1 MCNPMLLLHCYFEWQ
16 HRNTLCRSAEH
27 SSFEFFSGNSANIVC
42 SQAILTILPILCEIL
57 AANYFSNRKMLKF
70 DLPGGCTCPGGG
82 VPAGGVYLPRAC
94 TCLGGVPAPGGV
106 LARGGTCPEGGYLP
120 RYSPPPL

>member
-1 MCNPMLLLHCYFEWQ
+1 MLLLHCCFEWQ
-16 HRNTLCRSAEH
+16 HRNTLCKSAEH

-57 AANYFSNRKMLKF
+57 AANYFSNRKKLKF

-82 VPAGGVYLPRAC
+82 VPAEGVHLPGGC
-94 TCLGGVPAPGGV
+94 TCPGRCTCPGGVPAQV
-106 LARGGTCPEGGYLP
+106 LP
-120 RYSPPPL
+120 SPPVNRMTDRQV